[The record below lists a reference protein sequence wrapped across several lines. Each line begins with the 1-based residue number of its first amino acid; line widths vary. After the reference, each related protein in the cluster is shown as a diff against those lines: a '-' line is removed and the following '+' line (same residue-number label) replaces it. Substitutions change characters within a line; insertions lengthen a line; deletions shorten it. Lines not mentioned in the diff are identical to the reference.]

1 MQLHQQLNTS
11 SSDVDQTVL
20 LNSANGSI
28 LNTTTKSFG
37 RRKRR
42 DVNVN
47 GDDLMRGKRL
57 DDNDSGFGASTPSA
71 LLPDYPLQR
80 EIIVEGISIKST
92 KSPSIRSGDDGQFF
106 FVIIYYYFI
115 ITLSLL
121 YFMMFESL

>member
-47 GDDLMRGKRL
+47 GDDLMRGKKP

-80 EIIVEGISIKST
+80 EIIVEGISVKST
-92 KSPSIRSGDDGQFF
+92 KSPSIRNGDDGQYFFFF
-106 FVIIYYYFI
+106 FVITYYYFI
-115 ITLSLL
+115 L
-121 YFMMFESL
+121 